1 VAGTRRK
8 ATRADLAEAIAKL
21 ATTAVR
27 DGQSV
32 NALGSQTNTGLSEED
47 AVRRAFVNP
56 MDDPGDIRT
65 AERSNSP
72 SVRSTTSSQSS
83 TLGVGSFALGGQSL
97 QEVVVGARVGSRS
110 TTSSTPRRQTPIRGA
125 GSSDST
131 TRRRTS
137 RRRSISTSSTP
148 TAATGPQRST
158 RSTTRRRRSR
168 GISLSSDKPTRPTGS
183 SLRSALLYH
192 TRDTGS

>member
-56 MDDPGDIRT
+56 MDDPGDII
-65 AERSNSP
+65 
-72 SVRSTTSSQSS
+72 
-83 TLGVGSFALGGQSL
+83 VGGENGGAVKLSIGTVDYVLTVVDIGSGESL